1 MSFTPIPNIIA
12 TLFLISFPSYST
24 ITYNRNTTNAKVLV
38 ELSILCIE
46 KEMPDDLVKKVYSH
60 DYLAE
65 LFSRL
70 DGVSTLTEISD
81 KYGYKIEPLL
91 TVVKGLIL
99 QGHLELISG
108 NDEDIVVKVR
118 RRPSDER
125 S

>member
-1 MSFTPIPNIIA
+1 M
-12 TLFLISFPSYST
+12 
-24 ITYNRNTTNAKVLV
+24 
-38 ELSILCIE
+38 
-46 KEMPDDLVKKVYSH
+46 KKVYSH

-99 QGHLELISG
+99 QGHLELILG